1 MSGKRKSLIQ
11 LFIPICLETLLY
23 MLAGMVDTLM
33 LSSVSD
39 QAVGAVGTANTYIGM
54 FIIMFSVISSGMMA
68 VMTQNIGAQ
77 RYGVAYQAKQIG
89 VIFNAVLGV
98 VLSAFLLVFA
108 AGIFDVVG
116 IADLLRDD
124 AIIYMQIVGGC
135 SIFNALIPI
144 FSGYLRAFG
153 FTKQPLFATIGANV
167 LNLALNAVFLYVFDM
182 GVAGVAI
189 ATSVSKVVNLLIVII
204 AAHKLVKAKED
215 SNRLPVKQI
224 LKQIILIGLP
234 SALESAIYNIAMTVM
249 IKFLNQMDP
258 EGFNVTA
265 RSYAQQITNFA
276 LSAGAALAQA
286 NAIMTGWRIG
296 AGEFDECDKGTK
308 KAAVVGIIVAVSL
321 EGLFAIFAGQIMKLF
336 SNDPQM
342 VELVRIL
349 LTIDIVLEVGRI
361 TNLVFGNALKTSGDA
376 IFPVV
381 IAAIFMW
388 LCAVGGTYI
397 FGIRMEL
404 MAVGAYIGLALD
416 ECVRA
421 LAMFLRWQSGRWRNT
436 NLVKS
441 VSKGHSQKL
450 IGS

>member
-77 RYGVAYQAKQIG
+77 RYGVAYQAKNVG
-89 VIFNAVLGV
+89 VIFNAALGII
-98 VLSAFLLVFA
+98 LSAFLFIFA
-108 AGIFDVVG
+108 GSIFDIVG
-116 IADLLRDD
+116 IADLLRED
-124 AIIYMQIVGGC
+124 AVIYMKIVGGC

-153 FTKQPLFATIGANV
+153 YTKQPLIATIGANV
-167 LNLALNAVFLYVFDM
+167 LNLVLNAVFIYALEM

-189 ATSVSKVVNLLIVII
+189 ATSVSKVVNLLIVVV
-204 AAHKLVKAKED
+204 AAHRLVRAKD
-215 SNRLPVKQI
+215 DPNRLPTRQI
-224 LKQIILIGLP
+224 LKQIILIGFP
-234 SALESAIYNIAMTVM
+234 SALESAIYNLAMTVM
-249 IKFLNQMDP
+249 IKFMNQMDP

-308 KAAVVGIIVAVSL
+308 KAAIIGIIVAVAL
-321 EGLFAIFAGQIMKLF
+321 EGLFAIFAGPIMKLF
-336 SNDPQM
+336 SDDPEM
-342 VELVRIL
+342 VKLVRIL

-361 TNLVFGNALKTSGDA
+361 TNLVFGQALKTSGDA
-376 IFPVV
+376 IFPVI

-388 LCAVGGTYI
+388 LCAVGGTYF
-397 FGIRMEL
+397 FGIRMEML
-404 MAVGAYIGLALD
+404 AIGAYIGLTLD

-421 LAMFLRWQSGRWRNT
+421 LAMFLRWQSGRWRHT
-436 NLVKS
+436 KLVKS
-441 VSKGHSQKL
+441 VRNTHSQKL

>member
-77 RYGVAYQAKQIG
+77 RYGVAYQAKNVG
-89 VIFNAVLGV
+89 VIFNTVLGV

-108 AGIFDVVG
+108 GGIFDVVG

-124 AIIYMQIVGGC
+124 AVIYMKIVGGC

-153 FTKQPLFATIGANV
+153 YTKQPLIATIGSNI
-167 LNLALNAVFLYVFDM
+167 LNLVLNAVFLYIFDM

-189 ATSVSKVVNLLIVII
+189 ATSVSKVVNLLIVVI
-204 AAHKLVKAKED
+204 AAHRLVKAKD
-215 SNRLPVKQI
+215 DPNRLPTRQI
-224 LKQIILIGLP
+224 LKQIVLIGFP
-234 SALESAIYNIAMTVM
+234 SAMESAIYNLAMTVM
-249 IKFLNQMDP
+249 IKFMNQMDP

-265 RSYAQQITNFA
+265 RSYTQQITNFS

-308 KAAVVGIIVAVSL
+308 KAAIIGIIVAVVL
-321 EGLFAIFAGQIMKLF
+321 EGLFAIFAGPIMKLF
-336 SNDPQM
+336 SDDPQM
-342 VELVRIL
+342 VDLVRIL

-361 TNLVFGNALKTSGDA
+361 TNLVFGQALKTSGDA
-376 IFPVV
+376 VFPVI

-388 LCAVGGTYI
+388 LCAVGGTYF
-397 FGIRMEL
+397 FGIRMEML
-404 MAVGAYIGLALD
+404 AIGAYIGLTLD
-416 ECVRA
+416 ECIRA

-441 VSKGHSQKL
+441 VSKAHSQKL

>member
-11 LFIPICLETLLY
+11 LFIPICLETLMY

-68 VMTQNIGAQ
+68 VMTQNIGAS
-77 RYGVAYQAKQIG
+77 RFGVAYQAKNVG

-108 AGIFDVVG
+108 GGIFDVMG
-116 IADLLRDD
+116 IADGLRDD
-124 AIIYMQIVGGC
+124 AVVYMKIVGGC

-153 FTKQPLFATIGANV
+153 YTKQPLIATIGANI
-167 LNLALNAVFLYVFDM
+167 LNFILNAVFIFALDM
-182 GVAGVAI
+182 GVAGAAI
-189 ATSVSKVVNLLIVII
+189 ATSISKVINLLVVIFY
-204 AAHKLVKAKED
+204 AHKLVKAKED
-215 SNRLPVKQI
+215 PNRLPFNQI
-224 LKQIILIGLP
+224 LKQIILVGFP
-234 SALESAIYNIAMTVM
+234 SALESAIYNFAMSVM
-249 IKFLNQMDP
+249 IKFMNQMDP

-265 RSYAQQITNFA
+265 KAYTQQITNFS

-296 AGEFDECDKGTK
+296 AGEFDECDRGTK
-308 KAAVVGIIVAVSL
+308 KAAVIGIIVAVVL
-321 EGLFAIFAGQIMKLF
+321 EGLFAIFAGPIMKLF
-336 SNDPQM
+336 SDDPQM
-342 VELVRIL
+342 VDLVRIL
-349 LTIDIVLEVGRI
+349 LTIDIVLEIGRI
-361 TNLVFGNALKTSGDA
+361 TNLVFGQALKTSGDA
-376 IFPVV
+376 IFPVI

-388 LCAVGGTYI
+388 LCAVGGTYF
-397 FGIRMEL
+397 FGLRMEML
-404 MAVGAYIGLALD
+404 AVGAYIGLTLD
-416 ECVRA
+416 ECIRA
-421 LAMFLRWQSGRWRNT
+421 LAMFLRWQSGRWKNT

>member
-77 RYGVAYQAKQIG
+77 RYGVAYQAKNVG
-89 VIFNAVLGV
+89 VIFNAALGII
-98 VLSAFLLVFA
+98 LSAFLFIFA
-108 AGIFDVVG
+108 GSIFDIVG
-116 IADLLRDD
+116 IADLLRED
-124 AIIYMQIVGGC
+124 AVIYMKIVGGC

-153 FTKQPLFATIGANV
+153 YTKQPLIATIGANV
-167 LNLALNAVFLYVFDM
+167 LNLVLNAVFIYALEM

-189 ATSVSKVVNLLIVII
+189 ATSVSKVVNLLIVVV
-204 AAHKLVKAKED
+204 AAHRLVRAKD
-215 SNRLPVKQI
+215 DPNRLPTRQIFKQI
-224 LKQIILIGLP
+224 VLIGFP
-234 SALESAIYNIAMTVM
+234 SALESAIYNLAMTVM
-249 IKFLNQMDP
+249 IKFMNQMDP

-308 KAAVVGIIVAVSL
+308 KAAIIGIIVAVAL
-321 EGLFAIFAGQIMKLF
+321 EGLFAIFAGPIMKLF
-336 SNDPQM
+336 SDDPEM
-342 VELVRIL
+342 VKLVRIL

-361 TNLVFGNALKTSGDA
+361 TNLVFGQALKTSGDA
-376 IFPVV
+376 IFPVI

-388 LCAVGGTYI
+388 LCAVGGTYF
-397 FGIRMEL
+397 FGIRMEML
-404 MAVGAYIGLALD
+404 AIGAYIGLTLD

-421 LAMFLRWQSGRWRNT
+421 LAMFLRWQSGRWRHT
-436 NLVKS
+436 KLVKS
-441 VSKGHSQKL
+441 VRNTHSQKL

>member
-77 RYGVAYQAKQIG
+77 RYGVAYQAKNVG
-89 VIFNAVLGV
+89 VIFNAALGII
-98 VLSAFLLVFA
+98 LSAFLFIFA
-108 AGIFDVVG
+108 GSIFDIVG
-116 IADLLRDD
+116 IADLLRED
-124 AIIYMQIVGGC
+124 AVIYMKIVGGC

-153 FTKQPLFATIGANV
+153 YTKQPLIATIGANV
-167 LNLALNAVFLYVFDM
+167 LNLVLNAVFIYALEM

-189 ATSVSKVVNLLIVII
+189 ATSVSKVVNLLIVVV
-204 AAHKLVKAKED
+204 AAHRLVRAKD
-215 SNRLPVKQI
+215 DPNRLPTRQI
-224 LKQIILIGLP
+224 LKQIILIGFP
-234 SALESAIYNIAMTVM
+234 SALESAIYNLAMTVM
-249 IKFLNQMDP
+249 IKFMNQMDQ

-308 KAAVVGIIVAVSL
+308 KAAIIGIIVAVAL
-321 EGLFAIFAGQIMKLF
+321 EGLFAIFAGPIMKLF
-336 SNDPQM
+336 SDDPEM
-342 VELVRIL
+342 VKLVRIL

-361 TNLVFGNALKTSGDA
+361 TNLVFGQALKTSGDA
-376 IFPVV
+376 IFPVI

-388 LCAVGGTYI
+388 LCAVGGTYF
-397 FGIRMEL
+397 FGIRMEML
-404 MAVGAYIGLALD
+404 AIGAYIGLTLD

-421 LAMFLRWQSGRWRNT
+421 LAMFLRWQSGRWRHT
-436 NLVKS
+436 KLVKS
-441 VSKGHSQKL
+441 VRNTHSQKL

>member
-77 RYGVAYQAKQIG
+77 RYGVAYQAKNIG
-89 VIFNAVLGV
+89 VIFNAALGII
-98 VLSAFLLVFA
+98 LSAFLFIFA
-108 AGIFDVVG
+108 GSIFDIVG
-116 IADLLRDD
+116 IADLLRED
-124 AIIYMQIVGGC
+124 AVIYMKIVGGC

-153 FTKQPLFATIGANV
+153 YTKQPLIATIGANV
-167 LNLALNAVFLYVFDM
+167 LNLVLNAVFIYAFEM

-189 ATSVSKVVNLLIVII
+189 ATSVSKVVNLLIVVV
-204 AAHKLVKAKED
+204 AAHRLVKAKD
-215 SNRLPVKQI
+215 DPNRLPTRQI
-224 LKQIILIGLP
+224 FKQIILIGFP
-234 SALESAIYNIAMTVM
+234 SALESAIYNLAMTVM
-249 IKFLNQMDP
+249 IKFMNQMDP

-308 KAAVVGIIVAVSL
+308 KAAIIGITVAVAL
-321 EGLFAIFAGQIMKLF
+321 EGLFAIFAGPIMKLF
-336 SNDPQM
+336 SDDPEM
-342 VELVRIL
+342 VKLVRIL

-361 TNLVFGNALKTSGDA
+361 TNLVFGQALKTSGDA
-376 IFPVV
+376 IFPVI

-388 LCAVGGTYI
+388 LCAVGGTYF
-397 FGIRMEL
+397 FGIRMEML
-404 MAVGAYIGLALD
+404 AIGAYIGLTLD

-421 LAMFLRWQSGRWRNT
+421 LAMFLRWQSGRWRHT
-436 NLVKS
+436 KLVKS
-441 VSKGHSQKL
+441 VRNTHSQKL

>member
-77 RYGVAYQAKQIG
+77 RYGVAYQAKNVG
-89 VIFNAVLGV
+89 VIFNTVLGV

-108 AGIFDVVG
+108 GGIFDVVG

-124 AIIYMQIVGGC
+124 AVIYMKIVGGC
-135 SIFNALIPI
+135 SILNALIPI

-153 FTKQPLFATIGANV
+153 YTKQPLIATIGANI
-167 LNLALNAVFLYVFDM
+167 LNLVLNAVFLYIFDM

-189 ATSVSKVVNLLIVII
+189 ATSVSKVVNLLIVVI
-204 AAHKLVKAKED
+204 AAHRLVKAKD
-215 SNRLPVKQI
+215 DPNRLPTRQI
-224 LKQIILIGLP
+224 LKQIVLIGFP
-234 SALESAIYNIAMTVM
+234 SAMESAIYNLAMTVM
-249 IKFLNQMDP
+249 IKFMNQMDP

-265 RSYAQQITNFA
+265 RSYTQQITNFS

-308 KAAVVGIIVAVSL
+308 KAAIIGIIVAVVL
-321 EGLFAIFAGQIMKLF
+321 EGLFAIFAGPIMKLF
-336 SNDPQM
+336 SDDPQM
-342 VELVRIL
+342 VDLVRIL

-361 TNLVFGNALKTSGDA
+361 TNLVFGQALKTSGDA
-376 IFPVV
+376 VFPVI

-388 LCAVGGTYI
+388 LCAVGGTYF
-397 FGIRMEL
+397 FGIRMEML
-404 MAVGAYIGLALD
+404 AIGAYIGLTLD
-416 ECVRA
+416 ECIRA

-441 VSKGHSQKL
+441 VSKPHSQKL

>member
-11 LFIPICLETLLY
+11 LFIPICLETLMY

-77 RYGVAYQAKQIG
+77 QYGVAYQAKNVG
-89 VIFNAVLGV
+89 VIFNSALGV
-98 VLSAFLLVFA
+98 VLSAFLLIFA
-108 AGIFDVVG
+108 GGIFDVMG
-116 IADLLRDD
+116 IADSLRSD
-124 AIIYMQIVGGC
+124 AVIYMKIVGGC

-153 FTKQPLFATIGANV
+153 YTKQPLIATIGANILNLV
-167 LNLALNAVFLYVFDM
+167 LNLVFIFAMDM
-182 GVAGVAI
+182 GVAGAAI
-189 ATSVSKVVNLLIVII
+189 ATSVSKVVNLLVVVI

-215 SNRLPVKQI
+215 PNRLPIKQI
-224 LKQIILIGLP
+224 LKQVILVGFP
-234 SALESAIYNIAMTVM
+234 SAMESAIYNIAMSVM
-249 IKFLNQMDP
+249 MKFMNQMDP

-265 RSYAQQITNFA
+265 RAYTQQITNFS

-308 KAAVVGIIVAVSL
+308 KAAIIGIIVAVAL
-321 EGLFAIFAGQIMKLF
+321 EGLFAIFAEQIMKLF
-336 SNDPQM
+336 SDDPQM
-342 VELVRIL
+342 VNLVRIL

-361 TNLVFGNALKTSGDA
+361 TNLVFGQALKTSGDA
-376 IFPVV
+376 IFPVI
-381 IAAIFMW
+381 IATIFMW
-388 LCAVGGTYI
+388 LCAVGGTYL

-404 MAVGAYIGLALD
+404 LAIGAYIGLTLD
-416 ECVRA
+416 ECIRA

-441 VSKGHSQKL
+441 VKKTHSQKL

>member
-77 RYGVAYQAKQIG
+77 RCGVAYQAKNIG
-89 VIFNAVLGV
+89 VIFNAALGII
-98 VLSAFLLVFA
+98 LSAFLFIFA
-108 AGIFDVVG
+108 GSIFDIVG
-116 IADLLRDD
+116 IADLLRED
-124 AIIYMQIVGGC
+124 AVIYMKIVGGC

-153 FTKQPLFATIGANV
+153 YTKQSLIATIGANV
-167 LNLALNAVFLYVFDM
+167 LNLVLNAVFIYALEM

-189 ATSVSKVVNLLIVII
+189 ATSVSKVVNLLIVVV
-204 AAHKLVKAKED
+204 AAHRLVRAKD
-215 SNRLPVKQI
+215 DPNRLPTRQI
-224 LKQIILIGLP
+224 LKQIILIGFP
-234 SALESAIYNIAMTVM
+234 SALESAIYNLAMTVM
-249 IKFLNQMDP
+249 IKFMNQMDP

-308 KAAVVGIIVAVSL
+308 KAAIIGIIVAVAL
-321 EGLFAIFAGQIMKLF
+321 EGLFAIFAGPIMKLF
-336 SNDPQM
+336 SDDPEM
-342 VELVRIL
+342 VKLVRIL

-361 TNLVFGNALKTSGDA
+361 TNLVFGQALKTSGDA
-376 IFPVV
+376 IFPVI

-388 LCAVGGTYI
+388 LCAVGGTYF
-397 FGIRMEL
+397 FGIRMEML
-404 MAVGAYIGLALD
+404 AIGAYIGLTLD

-421 LAMFLRWQSGRWRNT
+421 LAMFLRWQSGRWRHT
-436 NLVKS
+436 KLVKS
-441 VSKGHSQKL
+441 VRNTHSQKL

>member
-77 RYGVAYQAKQIG
+77 RCGVAYQAKNIG
-89 VIFNAVLGV
+89 VIFNAALGII
-98 VLSAFLLVFA
+98 LSAFLFIFA
-108 AGIFDVVG
+108 GSIFDIVG
-116 IADLLRDD
+116 IADLLRED
-124 AIIYMQIVGGC
+124 AVIYMKIVGGC

-153 FTKQPLFATIGANV
+153 YTKQPLIATIGANV
-167 LNLALNAVFLYVFDM
+167 LNLVLNAVFIYALEM
-182 GVAGVAI
+182 GVSGVAI
-189 ATSVSKVVNLLIVII
+189 ATSVSKVVNLLIVVV
-204 AAHKLVKAKED
+204 AAHRLVRAKD
-215 SNRLPVKQI
+215 DPNRLPTRQI
-224 LKQIILIGLP
+224 LKQIILIGFP
-234 SALESAIYNIAMTVM
+234 SALESAIYNLAMTVM
-249 IKFLNQMDP
+249 IKFMNQMDP

-308 KAAVVGIIVAVSL
+308 KAAIIGIIVAVAL
-321 EGLFAIFAGQIMKLF
+321 EGLFAIFAGPIMKLF
-336 SNDPQM
+336 SDDPEM
-342 VELVRIL
+342 VKLVRIL

-361 TNLVFGNALKTSGDA
+361 TNLVFGQALKTSGDA
-376 IFPVV
+376 IFPVI

-388 LCAVGGTYI
+388 LCAVGGTYF
-397 FGIRMEL
+397 FGIRMEML
-404 MAVGAYIGLALD
+404 AIGAYIGLTLD

-421 LAMFLRWQSGRWRNT
+421 LAMFLRWQSGRWRHT
-436 NLVKS
+436 KLVKS
-441 VSKGHSQKL
+441 VRNTHSQKL